1 MQFYKTPNTIT
12 QELDGVYL
20 RNTHN
25 AAGDNRGTRTF
36 SLYSSTRAVAWARVN
51 TTTSS
56 LERAS
61 SQVISKVDAVV
72 MDR

>member
-1 MQFYKTPNTIT
+1 M
-12 QELDGVYL
+12 YL

-36 SLYSSTRAVAWARVN
+36 SLYSSARAVAWARVN

-56 LERAS
+56 LERVS
-61 SQVISKVDAVV
+61 SQVTGDI
-72 MDR
+72 

>member
-1 MQFYKTPNTIT
+1 MQFYKTPNTII

-25 AAGDNRGTRTF
+25 AAGDNRGTRDF

-56 LERAS
+56 LERVS
-61 SQVISKVDAVV
+61 SQVISRVDAVV